1 MGLTKPTQGSVLGA
15 FLSQGPEPRREV
27 NGWWGFY
34 IGNMFY
40 NIKVKTLNKYDFL
53 STLQTKR
60 E

>member
-1 MGLTKPTQGSVLGA
+1 MAGGD
-15 FLSQGPEPRREV
+15 FI
-27 NGWWGFY
+27 Y
-34 IGNMFY
+34 GNMLY